1 MEKMLSLQS
10 GIALRLTTL
19 LALCACSSQA
29 TANDLLNNLL
39 QKALGHAVTQGIQ
52 NAGNASPPIAPSV
65 GQPSFSPSSST
76 VEYDQTVSL
85 DRARDFPPN
94 NITRAWRQPETVG
107 VGPGSGGAVRGHVEA
122 KTSYGG
128 NTESL
133 GVVSMRKKLDA
144 LYEVLLKEP
153 PLISPLGISVVPG
166 GGFAN
171 PRPGATTKAVV
182 GGLLVRAYPIKPG
195 HMTTQRYPDGTFHTP
210 GEGCSLNVLV
220 NDTYSLRSSR
230 LLGIYNGM
238 TLFQRGGGYQL
249 VALNTTRP
257 LLVNGVINRD
267 LIDPSR
273 PASDIQVLV
282 ISVRAPSS
290 NWSDLE
296 RGQLHPASGAGRLL
310 GVMFGADWLGLLK
323 KIEFSKSKA
332 S

>member
-1 MEKMLSLQS
+1 MLSSQI
-10 GIALRLTTL
+10 GFALRLTAL
-19 LALCACSSQA
+19 LALCGGSCQA
-29 TANDLLNNLL
+29 TANDLLNNML
-39 QKALGHAVTQGIQ
+39 QQAIGHAITRGIQ
-52 NAGNASPPIAPSV
+52 NAGNTPPPIGPSSSHPSSPPP
-65 GQPSFSPSSST
+65 SST
-76 VEYDQTVSL
+76 VEHDQTVSL
-85 DRARDFPPN
+85 DSARDFSPN
-94 NITRAWRQPETVG
+94 NINRAWRQPDTVG
-107 VGPGSGGAVRGHVEA
+107 VAPGAGGAVRGHVEA

-128 NTESL
+128 NAESP

-144 LYEVLLKEP
+144 LYGMLLKQP
-153 PLISPLGISVVPG
+153 PLMSPQGISVVPG

-182 GGLLVRAYPIKPG
+182 GGLVVRAYPIKPD
-195 HMTTQRYPDGTFHTP
+195 HMTTQSYPDGTFHTP

-249 VALNTTRP
+249 VVLNTPRP
-257 LLVNGVINRD
+257 LLVNGVLNRD

-290 NWSDLE
+290 TWSELE

-310 GVMFGADWLGLLK
+310 GVMFSADWRGLLRQ
-323 KIEFSKSKA
+323 IEFPQGKA